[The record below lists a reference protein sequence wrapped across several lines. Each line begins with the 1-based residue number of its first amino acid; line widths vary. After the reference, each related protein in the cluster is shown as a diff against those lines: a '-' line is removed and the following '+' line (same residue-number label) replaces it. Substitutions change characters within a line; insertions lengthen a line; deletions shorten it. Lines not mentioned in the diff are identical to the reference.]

1 MVRSLAPL
9 LRIIFR
15 VAFICNQYAS
25 FLCCLLHS
33 ALYLF
38 DFRRRAHCSLVY
50 PRHQLGDLYAM
61 ITTISKYV
69 LNQLE
74 QIKRAWTCLSR
85 ACEWKSNR
93 NVQLRINTWLLKNQW
108 MNVLDIDSIANP
120 TTRVGT
126 LHISLYQL
134 SSKKYITYTCRSL
147 MLYQCIVFARSLPDH
162 SMHHMSLHESFFLCI
177 IV

>member
-15 VAFICNQYAS
+15 VVFIRNQYAS

-50 PRHQLGDLYAM
+50 PRHQLCDLYAM

-85 ACEWKSNR
+85 ACEWTSDRKCSTTNQHMVIEESMNECAGHWFNSKSNDTSW
-93 NVQLRINTWLLKNQW
+93 N
-108 MNVLDIDSIANP
+108 SPHIAVP
-120 TTRVGT
+120 V
-126 LHISLYQL
+126 II
-134 SSKKYITYTCRSL
+134 KKYITYTCRSL